1 MSKLIYLLHSSG
13 ITTVAFLLISLL
25 ACISSFFAAL
35 PAHFLGATVNAII
48 GRDIKISAPAYSPI
62 GLLNDFLNWATNISN
77 LSNVIIF
84 LFLFL
89 VSSLLFQVVRNT
101 FAIYVSLCSDKF
113 ILYIRQLCFSK
124 ILKSNRNALESP
136 DNDSDKEK
144 LNSGEIV
151 HRLMNDTQQL
161 DYLIGNPLY
170 TLCFDILDLIWISV
184 IILIID
190 WKILAILFL
199 IIPLLFV
206 VSRKT
211 GLLQRRYAQS
221 RQSIESASTGFI
233 QRTALGLG
241 SIKSCQAEEREID
254 SLLEL
259 NQENYKIRKE
269 SNVNLGFFFFQESVL
284 RSLGTVTVLAYVAY
298 LATQDPTFI
307 GIIPIIL
314 LYITKFYAPLANWAR
329 YYQTIQRGLISYKR
343 LLRIIELPE
352 EPTSMISP
360 ATIDEVLPFEVHGK
374 IEIET
379 GDCVPISLVLP
390 RFFLM
395 F

>member
-161 DYLIGNPLY
+161 DYLIGNP
-170 TLCFDILDLIWISV
+170 
-184 IILIID
+184 
-190 WKILAILFL
+190 
-199 IIPLLFV
+199 
-206 VSRKT
+206 
-211 GLLQRRYAQS
+211 Q
-221 RQSIESASTGFI
+221 
-233 QRTALGLG
+233 
-241 SIKSCQAEEREID
+241 
-254 SLLEL
+254 
-259 NQENYKIRKE
+259 
-269 SNVNLGFFFFQESVL
+269 
-284 RSLGTVTVLAYVAY
+284 
-298 LATQDPTFI
+298 I
-307 GIIPIIL
+307 GR
-314 LYITKFYAPLANWAR
+314 AH
-329 YYQTIQRGLISYKR
+329 
-343 LLRIIELPE
+343 
-352 EPTSMISP
+352 
-360 ATIDEVLPFEVHGK
+360 V
-374 IEIET
+374 
-379 GDCVPISLVLP
+379 
-390 RFFLM
+390 
-395 F
+395 